1 MKTRYRLIR
10 RGLRG
15 GAFYCVDCTTGRRV
29 SLGKLSQEEAEQI
42 VQAKNQAQRQP
53 ALNLQIAKAYL
64 AGTDNGITSRT
75 WNDAITALTASKHG
89 SNQVRWKTAARDKA
103 LSLLL
108 PRIII
113 ETNADCLLDVMRS
126 GKVSTNIFLRKL
138 HSFCLKMNWLP
149 WPIIPSAQWPAVKH
163 KHKRAITLVEHQ
175 KILAGESNPQ
185 WRAYF
190 ELLWHL
196 GGSQSDIA
204 TLRAE
209 DIDWQEGTIS
219 YARRKTGSM
228 CIVRFGKE
236 TAKILRSLSGEG
248 FLFPMI
254 ALWKQAD
261 RGKAFIRRCR
271 LVGVSGV
278 SLHSY
283 RYAWAERAKSA
294 GYPERFAQMALG
306 HNSKAVHRA
315 YAKNAQVTLPPLEEF
330 EHSGLER
337 KLNGSEF
344 QNFGTSFGAAC
355 ANRK

>member
-15 GAFYCVDCTTGRRV
+15 GAFYCVDSSTGKRV
-29 SLGKLSQEEAEQI
+29 SLGKLSREEAEQI
-42 VQAKNQAQRQP
+42 VYAKNQSQRQP

-64 AGTDNGITSRT
+64 AGTDNGITTRT
-75 WNDAITALTASKHG
+75 WNDAITSLIQSKNG

-103 LSLLL
+103 FADLL
-108 PRIII
+108 PRVIL
-113 ETNADCLLDVMRS
+113 ETNADTLLQVMHQ
-126 GKVSTNIFLRKL
+126 GKVSTIIFLRKL
-138 HSFCLKMNWLP
+138 HSFCLNMNWLP
-149 WPIIPSAQWPAVKH
+149 WPIIPTAQWPAVKH
-163 KHKRAITLVEHQ
+163 KDKRAITLDEHYR
-175 KILAGESNPQ
+175 ILSGERNPE
-185 WRAYF
+185 WHAYY

-196 GGSQSDIA
+196 GGAQSDVA

-209 DIDWQEGTIS
+209 DIDWQDETIS
-219 YARRKTGSM
+219 YTRCKTGNV
-228 CIVRFGKE
+228 CVVHFGKE
-236 TAKILRSLSGEG
+236 IAQILSSLPGEG

-271 LVGVSGV
+271 LVQVSGV

-315 YAKNAQVTLPPLEEF
+315 YAKKAQVILPPLEEF
-330 EHSGLER
+330 EARNKTVMKKPVMMDCSR
-337 KLNGSEF
+337 S
-344 QNFGTSFGAAC
+344 
-355 ANRK
+355 